1 MIPFITVSF
10 ALALVPAIQAH
21 MAPYHSSMWCL
32 NGTSGQDN
40 QNTNDAVNPLYM
52 LPKSQWWMH
61 ANNNCDKFP
70 PAPGKFL
77 ELPAGKSFTVEIA
90 TNRAFTSYSYDGRF
104 VGTFGDGQAHPE
116 LEDLAHSTCVTSP
129 NLHTENATRATG
141 TAFAISYN
149 SNIEDVTMEN
159 LVTFTVRYHTP
170 WKLLTTY
177 DVPAGMPPC
186 PAGGCICVWGWVASH
201 CGQPNMYFLP
211 YRCKVTG
218 NTGTR
223 RIAQPKPA
231 TYCEGDQTKCVR
243 GAKQPIIWNQA
254 EGSNLITTPGQLPGY
269 NMKLG
274 FADGA
279 QNDIFEPEP
288 TPSQSTAAPS
298 NTTVADPPTRSA
310 LECLGMKAVKVL
322 DKRRLHRRWIKL

>member
-1 MIPFITVSF
+1 
-10 ALALVPAIQAH
+10 
-21 MAPYHSSMWCL
+21 
-32 NGTSGQDN
+32 
-40 QNTNDAVNPLYM
+40 
-52 LPKSQWWMH
+52 
-61 ANNNCDKFP
+61 
-70 PAPGKFL
+70 
-77 ELPAGKSFTVEIA
+77 
-90 TNRAFTSYSYDGRF
+90 
-104 VGTFGDGQAHPE
+104 
-116 LEDLAHSTCVTSP
+116 
-129 NLHTENATRATG
+129 
-141 TAFAISYN
+141 
-149 SNIEDVTMEN
+149 MEN
-159 LVTFTVRYHTP
+159 LVTFTVRYQSVYATIRRRRDSLNDGSV
-170 WKLLTTY
+170 LLGSCSPLMTFLLECP
-177 DVPAGMPPC
+177 PALL
-186 PAGGCICVWGWVASH
+186 AGAFAFGGRKIQSLLDRYLTLFSRWVASH

-298 NTTVADPPTRSA
+298 NTTVANPPTRSA